1 MPDLYKIL
9 LIASCMFM
17 QACSTGQ
24 KKLSNE
30 LLSLPENQMKIRQA
44 QTRTF
49 DMKNQ
54 NQVLRGVI
62 AALQDMG
69 YIIERINNT
78 MGFVTAGKLD
88 SKGSGV
94 IELTVIVQA
103 AANQH
108 TEIRVNALHNTKAIE
123 DPEVY
128 QRFFTIVERSLF
140 MTKQGKGECCTSNL
154 SENDLPESH

>member
-1 MPDLYKIL
+1 
-9 LIASCMFM
+9 
-17 QACSTGQ
+17 
-24 KKLSNE
+24 
-30 LLSLPENQMKIRQA
+30 
-44 QTRTF
+44 
-49 DMKNQ
+49 
-54 NQVLRGVI
+54 
-62 AALQDMG
+62 MG

-78 MGFVTAGKLD
+78 MGLVTAGKLD

-94 IELTVIVQA
+94 IQLTVIVQA

-108 TEIRVNALHNTKAIE
+108 TEIRVNALHNTHAIE

-140 MTKQGKGECCTSNL
+140 MAKQGKGECCTSNL

>member
-1 MPDLYKIL
+1 MPDSFKIV
-9 LIASCMFM
+9 LIATCLLM
-17 QACSTGQ
+17 QACSTGRQ
-24 KKLSNE
+24 KLSNE
-30 LLSLPENQMKIRQA
+30 LLSLPKNQMKIRHA

-49 DMKNQ
+49 DIQDQ

-78 MGFVTAGKLD
+78 MGLVTAGKLD

-94 IELTVIVQA
+94 IELTVMVQT

-108 TEIRVNALHNTKAIE
+108 TAIRVNALHNTKTIE

-140 MTKQGKGECCTSNL
+140 MAKQGECCSNNL
-154 SENDLPESH
+154 SEQDLPESH